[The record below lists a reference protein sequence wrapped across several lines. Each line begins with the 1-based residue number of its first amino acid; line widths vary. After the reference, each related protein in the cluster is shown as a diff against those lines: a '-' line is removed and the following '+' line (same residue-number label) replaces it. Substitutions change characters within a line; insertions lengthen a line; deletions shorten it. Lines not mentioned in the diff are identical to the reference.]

1 MKNLL
6 VLFGLIIIVISTTSC
21 RTTAFQLSD
30 LHSPTKNQHQLLAL
44 EPVVKSNT
52 NIIASSVSEED
63 SYYTDNSITVN
74 SEGLSLFLDGFNRSN
89 ASMTID
95 NDIRA
100 LFENDIKEN
109 ITNPYGQQFGWIVLN
124 PKTLE
129 RKHMAHHL
137 SVINFMTLGVANLFG
152 VNIRKYKTFIELE
165 VEIFNANDNL
175 IGRYVGTGE
184 LITKV
189 NKYKKNQAD
198 HYRMAVIKVSKQA
211 LAEIKEQINTDF
223 DRLNTNLKETGA
235 VKKTVSVISDTQTPK
250 E

>member
-1 MKNLL
+1 MKNSL
-6 VLFGLIIIVISTTSC
+6 VLFSLIIIVFSITSC
-21 RTTAFQLSD
+21 STTAFQLSD
-30 LHSPTKNQHQLLAL
+30 LHSLSKNQHQLLAL
-44 EPVVKSNT
+44 EPVIKSNT
-52 NIIASSVSEED
+52 NIVTP
-63 SYYTDNSITVN
+63 SYYDEDVCITDNSLTVN
-74 SEGLSLFLDGFNRSN
+74 SEGPLLFLDGFNRNN

-109 ITNPYGQQFGWIVLN
+109 ITNPYGQQYGWIVLN

-129 RKHMAHHL
+129 RKYMAHHL

-152 VNIRKYKTFIELE
+152 VNIQKYKTFIELE
-165 VEIFNANDNL
+165 VEIFNANDDL
-175 IGRYVGTGE
+175 IGRYIGTGE

-211 LAEIKEQINTDF
+211 LAEIKKQINNDF
-223 DRLNTNLKETGA
+223 DRLNANLKETGA
-235 VKKTVSVISDTQTPK
+235 VKKTVTALSDSNNLK
-250 E
+250 